1 MRRILSPRPLLGAL
15 FALAVALV
23 ASGCASTRIASTWRD
38 TNDAGGAM
46 KKIAIFAATPD
57 DAIRRL
63 AETRAVQSLPTGTTG
78 VPGFTLFDQ
87 PEKDIDRL
95 KARLTAEGFN
105 GALISRLV
113 SHDKTE
119 TYIPPQVHI
128 APPYPDTA
136 LLPYYRSFYYY
147 YPYVYTY
154 ITPGYVALTQRYLV
168 ETLLYRLPDG
178 KPVWSA
184 VSESVNPES
193 KIVLVNEIVRVI
205 TDELRKQHLLAEK

>member
-1 MRRILSPRPLLGAL
+1 MSRILPLRPILRTL
-15 FALAVALV
+15 FALAAVLI
-23 ASGCASTRIASTWRD
+23 ASGCVSTHIASTWRD

-46 KKIAIFAATPD
+46 KKIAIFAATSE

-63 AETRAVQSLPTGTTG
+63 AETRAVQSLPPATTG
-78 VPGFTLFDQ
+78 VPGFTLFDK
-87 PEKDIDRL
+87 PEKDID
-95 KARLTAEGFN
+95 KVKVRLTAEGFD

-113 SHDKTE
+113 SHDKNE

-128 APPYPDTA
+128 APTYPGSGY
-136 LLPYYRSFYYY
+136 LPYYQSFYYY
-147 YPYVYTY
+147 YPYAYTY
-154 ITPGYVALTQRYLV
+154 VTPGYVALTQRYLV